1 MPFKAKIMDKTYISI
16 DLSNNEWNELK
27 KIASSNR
34 ESIKLFCCD
43 NLPYLRISKM
53 GTKHFVHKTK
63 NNCNWKPESPN
74 HLKSKEIIFKACKE
88 EGWKVEPEFYYND
101 WIADIFTTD
110 GDKKIAFEVQ
120 WSRQT
125 DEETIRRQQKYRK
138 DGIIGIWFFRYIPET
153 LIRNKEIP
161 AFKLIKK
168 ENNYFIAVNS
178 NEIELGS
185 AVKHFLRGNI
195 EFKEKLTEKRT
206 QNVNIYKFNMEC
218 WKCKK
223 ATPVIAVNSFYISQC
238 NCELYSMRL
247 SDNDI
252 GAEIAKIQVNGAKD
266 FADIAPIKRR
276 YSTEVGSSYWSN
288 GCKWCGEIVGE
299 HFLEN
304 ESICHLYEDVHVINM
319 PFTLSETE
327 SDDYPH
333 WCLNLGD
340 GFCETNDNGG
350 INGLHKESFND
361 SKCKSCIDVDRC
373 KLEEDGFIELCPH

>member
-168 ENNYFIAVNS
+168 ENNYFISVNS

-185 AVKHFLRGNI
+185 AVKYFLRGNI
-195 EFKEKLTEKRT
+195 EFKEKL
-206 QNVNIYKFNMEC
+206 
-218 WKCKK
+218 
-223 ATPVIAVNSFYISQC
+223 
-238 NCELYSMRL
+238 
-247 SDNDI
+247 
-252 GAEIAKIQVNGAKD
+252 
-266 FADIAPIKRR
+266 
-276 YSTEVGSSYWSN
+276 
-288 GCKWCGEIVGE
+288 
-299 HFLEN
+299 
-304 ESICHLYEDVHVINM
+304 
-319 PFTLSETE
+319 
-327 SDDYPH
+327 
-333 WCLNLGD
+333 
-340 GFCETNDNGG
+340 
-350 INGLHKESFND
+350 
-361 SKCKSCIDVDRC
+361 
-373 KLEEDGFIELCPH
+373 